1 MRQMG
6 TCGLYLGRR
15 EVGSLQWKQT
25 GSRLLVECSCPCEA
39 GMIYRVVL
47 QTDAGLHRLGVMLP
61 EDQNF
66 VLRREF
72 PAGNRPYAAFVD
84 RTLPGE
90 AHLPG
95 LPLAFSVFAKDA
107 EEENALGCTAESQLL
122 CGDWMD
128 TRYLLF
134 PLKSGSACCAAGLLC
149 ITTPL
154 EYRGVLYG
162 AVCRTTEGYLPLS
175 DRLRKGDMVW

>member
-1 MRQMG
+1 MG

-15 EVGSLQWKQT
+15 EVGKLRWTQKDD
-25 GSRLLVECSCPCEA
+25 RLAVVCSCPYEA

-47 QTDAGLHRLGVMLP
+47 QTDEGLHRLGVMLP

-66 VLRREF
+66 TLRREL
-72 PAGNRPYAAFVD
+72 PAGCLPHAAFVD

-95 LPLAFSVFAKDA
+95 LPLAFSAFERDETEERALQYA
-107 EEENALGCTAESQLL
+107 ENSNLL

-128 TRYLLF
+128 VRYLLF
-134 PLKSGSACCAAGLLC
+134 PLVPGGACCGAVYFC
-149 ITTPL
+149 ITTPVMH
-154 EYRGVLYG
+154 EDVLYG
-162 AVCRTTEGYLPLS
+162 LVCKSKDRYVPLS
-175 DRLRKGDMVW
+175 DILRRDDMIR

>member
-1 MRQMG
+1 
-6 TCGLYLGRR
+6 
-15 EVGSLQWKQT
+15 
-25 GSRLLVECSCPCEA
+25 
-39 GMIYRVVL
+39 MIYRVIL
-47 QTDAGLHRLGVMLP
+47 QTDGGVHHLGVMLP

-66 VLRREF
+66 VLRREL
-72 PAGNRPYAAFVD
+72 PAGSIPHAAFVD

-95 LPLAFSVFAKDA
+95 LPLAFSVFAADEA
-107 EEENALGCTAESQLL
+107 EERALGCPVRGQLL

-134 PLKSGSACCAAGLLC
+134 PIQPGKACCAASLLC

-154 EYRGVLYG
+154 EYGDLLYG
-162 AVCRTTEGYLPLS
+162 VACRRAHDYLPLS
-175 DRLRKGDMVW
+175 DMLRRENVLW